1 MKSIAVR
8 YREGAFV
15 PLNPAQVSKKFKDG
29 ELYFFKADT
38 RRYWPRHQWFMATI
52 RSCWESL
59 PEDLQERF
67 PNPEFLRK
75 HLLIKAGYSKVTKIK
90 YSSKQEAFATASLVS
105 KLMDDYSEIKVDG
118 TTLRMETARSQ
129 AIKITDDDE
138 LMSNEE
144 FTESCEM
151 VFNSLAIML
160 GAAKEDIVKIHG
172 ERKVSRKKKEVAAR
186 SEEG

>member
-8 YREGAFV
+8 YREGAFA

-75 HLLIKAGYSKVTKIK
+75 HLLIKSGYSKITKIK
-90 YSSKQEAFATASLVS
+90 YSSKHEAFATASLVS
-105 KLMDDYSEIKVDG
+105 KLMDDYSEISVEG
-118 TTLRMETARSQ
+118 TTLKIETARSQ

-144 FTESCEM
+144 FTKSCEC
-151 VFNSLAIML
+151 VLNSLAIIL
-160 GAAKEDIVKIHG
+160 GVAKEDIIEIHD
-172 ERKVSRKKKEVAAR
+172 ERKESRKKERAAAR
-186 SEEG
+186 AE